1 MCYISYRIMLNLFQ
15 FYKEKID
22 FPISC
27 YTIQSSFLFD
37 RFFLSY
43 YNDDSFLGG
52 IQMKKRILT
61 GLKPTGDLTLGN
73 YIGSIKQIVKMQE
86 EYDSFIF
93 VADLHAL
100 TIPQD
105 PYLLNERIR
114 KFIAMYI
121 ACGVDPKKNTIYLQS
136 ENEYIPAMS
145 YLLECTTSYGEASRM
160 IQFKEKSKENAN
172 FSVGLLTYP
181 ILMAADILYCDT
193 CYVPVGIDQ
202 KQHVEL
208 ARDIAE
214 RFNSRYGDTFI
225 LPEPLVSK
233 SGTKIKDLKDPTKK
247 MSKSEENP
255 QGVIS
260 MFDSIEDIKKK
271 IMRATTDSG
280 SEVKFDEENKPG
292 ISNLLNITSIL
303 SGLTIEELEEKFKGS
318 GYGEFK
324 KYVAEVVSNHIG
336 EIQKRYQELIHSS
349 ELEKILDEGIKKS
362 RELAKEKYEMMKEK
376 MGVTR
381 VIIKKQ

>member
-1 MCYISYRIMLNLFQ
+1 M
-15 FYKEKID
+15 E
-22 FPISC
+22 
-27 YTIQSSFLFD
+27 
-37 RFFLSY
+37 
-43 YNDDSFLGG
+43 
-52 IQMKKRILT
+52 RILT

-73 YIGSIKQIVKMQE
+73 YIGSIKQMVNMQDK
-86 EYDSFIF
+86 YDSYIF

-105 PYLLNERIR
+105 PYELNERIK

-121 ACGVDPKKNTIYLQS
+121 ACGIDPQKNTIYIQS

-160 IQFKEKSKENAN
+160 IQFKEKSKQNDN

-181 ILMAADILYCDT
+181 VLMTADILYCDAD
-193 CYVPVGIDQ
+193 YVPVGIDQ

-214 RFNSRYGDTFI
+214 RFNSRYGETFK
-225 LPEPLVSK
+225 LPNPLIS
-233 SGTKIKDLKDPTKK
+233 STGTKIKDLKDPTKK

-260 MFDSIEDIKKK
+260 MFDSPEVIIKK
-271 IMRATTDSG
+271 IMKATTDSDNII
-280 SEVKFDEENKPG
+280 KYDPENKPG
-292 ISNLLNITSIL
+292 ISNLLNIASVITGL
-303 SGLTIEELEEKFKGS
+303 SIEELEKQFENK
-318 GYGEFK
+318 GYGDFK
-324 KYVAEVVSNHIG
+324 KYVASVTATHISK
-336 EIQKRYQELIHSS
+336 IQERYNQLIENEELDN
-349 ELEKILDEGIKKS
+349 ILNKGIQKS
-362 RELAKEKYEMMKEK
+362 RELAKEKYDLMKIK

-381 VIIKKQ
+381 KDIKKNLNH